1 MGSFLFYSMGEQA
14 EKYHNW
20 GALTEVRSTE
30 KSTYS
35 FTFILYLWAF
45 VGGSGTKH
53 NCDKREQKKRDWKS
67 CPAQVSNVS
76 VHDSQA

>member
-1 MGSFLFYSMGEQA
+1 MGEQA
-14 EKYHNW
+14 EKYYNR
-20 GALTEVRSTE
+20 GALTEVRGTE

-53 NCDKREQKKRDWKS
+53 NCDRWEQNIVFIYFFVAGAGLKKLS
-67 CPAQVSNVS
+67 CTGL
-76 VHDSQA
+76 